1 MRTMSQNK
9 TATIILFL
17 APMTIIYCLFAVLP
31 TLGSFYLAFFDWNG
45 VQGSRLE
52 FVGFNNLVNVLINQ
66 EFQASI
72 LNILWFVFVS
82 VFLQIIV
89 GYMLAFLIHESRR
102 FTRFFK
108 AAFFIPMVLPVT
120 ATALLWG
127 VIFRPNDSGIL
138 NQFFI
143 GIGLPQ
149 LSTTWLIDPSTALN
163 SLVWVNAWAS
173 FGYYMIIGLA
183 ALAAIPAETIEAATI
198 DGANKLQKI
207 NLIMLPLMWETIALS
222 IVMVIT
228 GCLKTFDVVFVMTGG
243 GPNGMTNVPSILM
256 YNEAFKYNHFG
267 VGSAMTV
274 VIFLMSLVITMIS
287 MRLLNSKESS

>member
-1 MRTMSQNK
+1 MTENK
-9 TATIILFL
+9 RGKTKTIVLFLLPMATI
-17 APMTIIYCLFAVLP
+17 YVLFAVLP

-45 VQGSRLE
+45 VQGNSLDY
-52 FVGFNNLVNVLINQ
+52 VGLDNFAALMVNT
-66 EFQASI
+66 EFQQSVW
-72 LNILWFVFVS
+72 NILWFVAVS
-82 VFLQIIV
+82 VVLQVVI
-89 GYMLAFLIHESRR
+89 GYLLAFLIHEARK

-108 AAFFIPMVLPVT
+108 AAFFVPMVLPVT

-127 VIFRPNDSGIL
+127 VILKPNDSGIL
-138 NQFFI
+138 NQLFI
-143 GIGLPQ
+143 AAGLPQ
-149 LSTTWLIDPSTALN
+149 LSTTWLIEPSTALN

-183 ALAAIPAETIEAATI
+183 ALAAVPEETLEAATI
-198 DGANKLQKI
+198 DGANKFQRI
-207 NLIMLPLMWETIALS
+207 HMIMIPLIWETIALS

-256 YNEAFKYNHFG
+256 YNEAFKFSHFG

-274 VIFLMSLVITMIS
+274 VIFLMSLVITLIS
-287 MRLLNSKESS
+287 LRLLQKKETL